1 MGGIQQLPAITI
13 PQVVQGRQKISHRI
27 CLGWSSLEAEPK
39 RRIRVRVIYK
49 RNSPVWMWGEGKGAG
64 WVRTWFQSP
73 QPLASTSSSQVTLEC
88 ESHLRGTFI
97 QSKEAETFVLLGAT
111 AVWLG
116 GWQSHLLK
124 HTCREV
130 EFWWGELGDKFYC
143 GHYYP
148 KQQIKKEALLSPI
161 GYLNKMPGNFN
172 VMRSIINHCQSLNSF
187 HFPCRGEWI
196 PKKVGSLL
204 SKMKGWGCKR
214 GMSEGGRLTEE
225 EVRKDRSEGQSRE
238 ETRRC
243 ISRRWR

>member
-124 HTCREV
+124 HTCWEV

-196 PKKVGSLL
+196 PKKAGSLL

-214 GMSEGGRLTEE
+214 GMSGR
-225 EVRKDRSEGQSRE
+225 R
-238 ETRRC
+238 
-243 ISRRWR
+243 